1 MSKSESQTRSA
12 LGIASGMLL
21 LVNIGWLVHIVW
33 HILAKRHRYAEIFH
47 RFEFEVPLTTRL
59 AADVSDWGIIAAGV
73 VVFLVLLGKELLLP
87 WRSIRFALNLAALVG
102 LILLVEIFY
111 NAMTTPLIDV
121 YEHTHLP

>member
-33 HILAKRHRYAEIFH
+33 HILDKRHRFAEIFH
-47 RFEFEVPLTTRL
+47 RFEFEVPFTTRL
-59 AADVSDWGIIAAGV
+59 AADTSDWGIIAAGIA
-73 VVFLVLLGKELLLP
+73 VFLVLLVKELILP

-111 NAMTTPLIDV
+111 DAMTTPLLDA
-121 YEHTHLP
+121 YQNSPMR

>member
-21 LVNIGWLVHIVW
+21 LVNIGWLAHIVW

-47 RFEFEVPLTTRL
+47 KFEFEVPLTTRL
-59 AADVSDWGIIAAGV
+59 VADVSDWGIIAAGV
-73 VVFLVLLGKELLLP
+73 LVFLVLLVKELILP
-87 WRSIRFALNLAALVG
+87 WRSVRFALNLAALVG

-111 NAMTTPLIDV
+111 DAMTSPLLDA
-121 YEHTHLP
+121 YLHSPLP